1 MGDPIPWT
9 PAGGTRRPVDRG
21 GHKRRNRR
29 CSRCASPLDNNG
41 TVPPAAARIFTF
53 RRVVSSVLLVVAFG
67 GLVVAF
73 IMHDDTPNPRL
84 RPRAVGTVSPEPG
97 SLQLRQTEIFVELD
111 PAYTGSLTINGT
123 VIPNDQLDVIEGLNR
138 YSFTPADGKEIDELP
153 PGRTCAVI
161 AFDQAVNPGADPGSF
176 RWCFNVS

>member
-1 MGDPIPWT
+1 MGSV
-9 PAGGTRRPVDRG
+9 PV
-21 GHKRRNRR
+21 
-29 CSRCASPLDNNG
+29 
-41 TVPPAAARIFTF
+41 AAAPARIFTF
-53 RRVVSSVLLVVAFG
+53 RRVVSSVLLAVAFG

-73 IMHDDTPNPRL
+73 IMHDDTPDTLP

-111 PAYTGSLTINGT
+111 PSYAGILAVNGT
-123 VIPNDQLDVIEGLNR
+123 VIPDDQLDVIEGLNR

-161 AFDQAVNPGADPGSF
+161 TFDQVVNPGTDPGSF